1 MADTSRPFE
10 DEIVPRE
17 GALDLEVND
26 KVTLVKAED
35 EEQKPVL
42 EKQETASEAEKK
54 EALTSKPRALSD
66 EQTVLSDEEEAVE
79 YGEVALSEEKKAFEV
94 VKAAFEAEKA
104 AFMTEKS
111 LRAPRQTADCATKT
125 DEVEVK
131 VLLPKRKAELTL
143 EAMDEPNA
151 KRQRLINDIL
161 AAELE
166 KGASSKRS
174 TSPEH
179 RLGCDLGYT
188 WSQVAQHVRE
198 PDSAYELP
206 LPGYVGVQRPEPTPS
221 PASDVPA
228 AQVPAG
234 ADLTKDDEYTGQ
246 TRIPARNRKRLSR
259 SEISELCQ
267 FIFVKVAGRR
277 RYFTALSKEVQDR
290 ILQDVYA
297 FYRKSNFK
305 GFLRILE
312 SPLQSASTKK
322 VHCAGCRA
330 HALMLDV
337 KIKGPACGR
346 CQAGKRLSIRVTDDG
361 SADPELVPLPEEKR
375 AGLGPEDLGYYVVR

>member
-1 MADTSRPFE
+1 
-10 DEIVPRE
+10 
-17 GALDLEVND
+17 
-26 KVTLVKAED
+26 
-35 EEQKPVL
+35 
-42 EKQETASEAEKK
+42 
-54 EALTSKPRALSD
+54 
-66 EQTVLSDEEEAVE
+66 
-79 YGEVALSEEKKAFEV
+79 
-94 VKAAFEAEKA
+94 
-104 AFMTEKS
+104 
-111 LRAPRQTADCATKT
+111 
-125 DEVEVK
+125 
-131 VLLPKRKAELTL
+131 
-143 EAMDEPNA
+143 MDEPGS

-179 RLGCDLGYT
+179 RLGCDLGHT

-198 PDSAYELP
+198 PDSAYEIP
-206 LPGYVGVQRPEPTPS
+206 LPGYVGVERPVTTPS
-221 PASDVPA
+221 PASDIPA

-234 ADLTKDDEYTGQ
+234 ADLTEDDDYIGQ

-330 HALMLDV
+330 YSLMLDF
-337 KIKGPACGR
+337 K
-346 CQAGKRLSIRVTDDG
+346 D
-361 SADPELVPLPEEKR
+361 
-375 AGLGPEDLGYYVVR
+375 